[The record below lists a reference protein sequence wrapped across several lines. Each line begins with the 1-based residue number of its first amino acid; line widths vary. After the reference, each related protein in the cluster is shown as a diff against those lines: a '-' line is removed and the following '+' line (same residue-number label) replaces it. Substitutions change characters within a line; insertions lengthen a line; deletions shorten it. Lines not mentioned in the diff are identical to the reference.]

1 MTHKSIIVYVIMTKQ
16 RGLSEGRRFM
26 VLLIALLIIVTPFLC
41 VQIERVDGKLKITS
55 VHFGIN
61 RDKTEKE
68 KDSNPKD

>member
-1 MTHKSIIVYVIMTKQ
+1 MTKQ

-26 VLLIALLIIVTPFLC
+26 VLLIVLLLIVTPFLC
-41 VQIERVDGKLKITS
+41 VQIERVDGKLKVTS